1 MAQGF
6 YIVHIHPNFGV
17 TPCVEKDIH
26 GKQFFYTDNRH
37 NAIRRV
43 TALRM
48 AGVQAWF
55 EPNTEENRKRYNR
68 GIMHR

>member
-1 MAQGF
+1 MFTA
-6 YIVHIHPNFGV
+6 YNICYIHPHFGI
-17 TPCVEKDIH
+17 TYCPEKGID
-26 GKQFFYTDNRH
+26 GKQFLFTTDRKK
-37 NAIRRV
+37 AIRRV

-55 EPNTEENRKRYNR
+55 EPNTAENEKRYNK

>member
-1 MAQGF
+1 MEQI
-6 YIVHIHPNFGV
+6 YNIVYIHPHFGI
-17 TPCVEKDIH
+17 TYCPEKDIN
-26 GKQFFYTDNRH
+26 GKNLICVEGRH

-55 EPNTEENRKRYNR
+55 EPNTEENRKRYNK

>member
-1 MAQGF
+1 MEQT
-6 YIVHIHPNFGV
+6 YNIVYIHPRLGI
-17 TPCVEKDIH
+17 TYCPEKDIN
-26 GKQFFYTDNRH
+26 GKQFFCTDNRH
-37 NAIRRV
+37 NAKRRV